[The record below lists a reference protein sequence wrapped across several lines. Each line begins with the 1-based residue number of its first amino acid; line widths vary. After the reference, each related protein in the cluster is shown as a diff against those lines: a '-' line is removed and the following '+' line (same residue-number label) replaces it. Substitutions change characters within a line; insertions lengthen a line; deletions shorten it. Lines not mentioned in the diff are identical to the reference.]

1 VFGVR
6 YGTVVFDCDS
16 TLCAVEGIEELAGA
30 ARAEV
35 TALTEAAM
43 RGDVA
48 LEEVYGRR
56 LALIRPPRQRVL
68 YLADRY
74 VATLV
79 PDAREVVA
87 ALLREG
93 IEVRIM
99 SGGLLP
105 PVQLVAQA
113 LGIAA
118 AAVHAVDVYFDEA
131 GEYAGFDEASPLAR
145 SDGKRTLL
153 EALRPELPGPVL
165 LVGDGATDMAAKPA
179 VQAFVAYAGVLERP
193 AVTAAADFVVRS
205 LSLAPVL
212 PLALGGEPP
221 RSAEDRAL
229 HLRGM
234 QLLEEAGGAPGV
246 GAAARRR

>member
-35 TALTEAAM
+35 AELTEAAM
-43 RGDVA
+43 RGEVP

-56 LALIRPPRQRVL
+56 LELIRPPRQRVL

-87 ALLREG
+87 ALLRAG
-93 IEVRIM
+93 VEVRIM

-105 PVQLVAQA
+105 PVQLVAEA
-113 LGIAA
+113 LGLAA
-118 AAVHAVDVYFDEA
+118 SAVHAVDVYFDEE
-131 GEYAGFDEASPLAR
+131 GEYAGYDEASPLAR
-145 SDGKRTLL
+145 SDGKRVLL
-153 EALRPELPGPVL
+153 EALRAELPGPVL
-165 LVGDGATDMAAKPA
+165 LVGDGATDMEAKPA
-179 VQAFVAYAGVLERP
+179 VHAFVAYAGVLERP
-193 AVTAAADFVVRS
+193 VVTAAADFVVRS

-221 RSAEDRAL
+221 GNPEDRAL

-234 QLLEEAGGAPGV
+234 QLLEEGGGPPGV

>member
-1 VFGVR
+1 VR
-6 YGTVVFDCDS
+6 
-16 TLCAVEGIEELAGA
+16 
-30 ARAEV
+30 
-35 TALTEAAM
+35 
-43 RGDVA
+43 

-56 LALIRPPRQRVL
+56 LALIRPPRERVL

-105 PVQLVAQA
+105 PVQLVAKA

-118 AAVHAVDVYFDEA
+118 AAVHAVDVYFDETGA
-131 GEYAGFDEASPLAR
+131 YAGFDEASPLAR
-145 SDGKRTLL
+145 SNGKRLLL
-153 EALRPELPGPVL
+153 EALRPVLPGPVL
-165 LVGDGATDMAAKPA
+165 LVGDGATDMEAKPA